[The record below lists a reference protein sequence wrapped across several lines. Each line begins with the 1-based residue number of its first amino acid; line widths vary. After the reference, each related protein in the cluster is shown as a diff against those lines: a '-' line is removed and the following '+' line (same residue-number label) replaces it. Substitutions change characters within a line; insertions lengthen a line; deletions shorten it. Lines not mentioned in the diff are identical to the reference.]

1 MKTINFNLPL
11 SDIKEDTKLNILDDL
26 ICEELTKLGYKV
38 DFRARSDAKG
48 VSAKL
53 KVEKTYGYETEK
65 KRIQLG
71 LENTPHINA
80 RIIAN
85 GKMKRSRHDTQV
97 YYMKEI

>member
-1 MKTINFNLPL
+1 MLINY
-11 SDIKEDTKLNILDDL
+11 KKAKKRYKEEDTKLNILDDL

-38 DFRARSDAKG
+38 
-48 VSAKL
+48 
-53 KVEKTYGYETEK
+53 EKAYEYETEK

-71 LENTPHINA
+71 LENEPHIDSRACSDAKGVSAKPKINA

-85 GKMKRSRHDTQV
+85 GKMKRSKHDTQV

>member
-1 MKTINFNLPL
+1 M
-11 SDIKEDTKLNILDDL
+11 NILDDL

-38 DFRARSDAKG
+38 
-48 VSAKL
+48 
-53 KVEKTYGYETEK
+53 EKAYGYETEK

-71 LENTPHINA
+71 LENEPHINA

-97 YYMKEI
+97 YFMKEI